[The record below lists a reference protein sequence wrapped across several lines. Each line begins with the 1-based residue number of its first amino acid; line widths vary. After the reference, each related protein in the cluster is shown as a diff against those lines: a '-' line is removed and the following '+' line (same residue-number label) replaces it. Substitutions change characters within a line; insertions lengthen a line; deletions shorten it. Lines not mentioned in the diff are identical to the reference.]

1 MTMSK
6 DLQQKLKDQWDT
18 FTASEQKIASYLLQ
32 NIRELPFET
41 ADSLSK
47 RVGVSPMTVSRFLRN
62 LGYEGVSDLKEELR
76 GDASWRQF
84 YREPL
89 AGKGGD
95 VVSEHLQADV
105 RALTNV
111 HALATTKEWKSVV
124 KLLATADRVTVA
136 SFHQGTFLGMG
147 FAAMLQQAR
156 PGVYFNASL
165 DGAYID
171 MLLESTKQSCVV
183 LIDLRRYFKT
193 FRTLAEEVARRKI
206 PLVLITDTDCYWA
219 RDVTQHVLMVPAD
232 RAWHSFS
239 AYVSLFGLLTTS
251 MIHEKGD
258 VMERLSEINELRNR
272 FIGYIGPDNEKV
284 DGVKAADKHARGRTK
299 KR

>member
-1 MTMSK
+1 MSK

-95 VVSEHLQADV
+95 VVSDHLQADV

-111 HALATTKEWKSVV
+111 HALAATKEWKSVV

-165 DGAYID
+165 DGDYID

-272 FIGYIGPDNEKV
+272 FIGYIGPDNEKG
-284 DGVKAADKHARGRTK
+284 DGAKAADKQTRSRTK
-299 KR
+299 RR